1 MDARETGTT
10 DAGGHETAPDA
21 QLETGWFTRLAAR
34 CFGYQRDAPV
44 PAALADRITVLGI
57 PNARFWADSQGEALA
72 HEVQQA
78 LEREKAAAGKTESSA
93 RDLPS
98 GLTQRRYGPS

>member
-1 MDARETGTT
+1 M
-10 DAGGHETAPDA
+10 
-21 QLETGWFTRLAAR
+21 
-34 CFGYQRDAPV
+34 
-44 PAALADRITVLGI
+44 LGI

-93 RDLPS
+93 RDLLS